1 VLLVAVIVV
10 VIVLFASTALYEYLT
25 PPPPAV
31 VVGSIVVWAPDNACG
46 LNLNRISYS
55 GYNSSTGAAIP
66 FELEVP
72 NFNTTAC
79 TVAGVVTNSSGFT
92 VSGVQ
97 AHVAI
102 PGYGQATLN
111 LTITSPGSSFAG
123 NLDLVFS

>member
-1 VLLVAVIVV
+1 MIVV
-10 VIVLFASTALYEYLT
+10 VLVLFASTALYEYLT

-46 LNLNRISYS
+46 LNANPISYS
-55 GYNSSTGAAIP
+55 GYNSSTGAVIP
-66 FELEVP
+66 FEFEVP
-72 NFNTTAC
+72 NFNTTSC
-79 TVAGVVTNSSGFT
+79 TVDGVVTNSSGFT

-97 AHVAI
+97 AHVTI
-102 PGYGQATLN
+102 PGYGQSTLN